1 MYLLYPLVVVVLVV
15 VVVVVVAPS
24 FSSTW
29 GWEPFT
35 AGGWG
40 SGVLSGDTVGSLN
53 PSGGG
58 GEAVGSSGASGSAT
72 TDEAEINE

>member
-1 MYLLYPLVVVVLVV
+1 MYLLYPLGVVVLVV
-15 VVVVVVAPS
+15 VVMVASS

-40 SGVLSGDTVGSLN
+40 SGVLSGDTGASLN
-53 PSGGG
+53 PSGGV
-58 GEAVGSSGASGSAT
+58 GEAVGSSGASGSET